1 MRANRS
7 TNASDPPCHLYL
19 SPHLDDVPFSCAG
32 LIAKQKAQSQRVV
45 VVTYFTAD
53 SDTALSE
60 LARRFHTVWDR
71 GPQPYRWRRDED
83 KAAMELLHVEFKHE
97 GMLDAIYRLDKSG
110 KPLYPTMEALFG
122 SVHSDDV
129 TTIEKIAA
137 SIRQSI
143 ETLKPSFLYV
153 PVGIARSVDHQ
164 VVILAAKRALKD
176 HPVPLRLYEEFPY
189 ATGCFPKEQP
199 TSVEEGL
206 AQSGWS
212 PASPEITR
220 IDLAVRIA
228 AACCYP
234 SQLAEIFGDEQA
246 MLKQLEEYAYRVGK
260 IGPAERYWTPLL
272 GTVV

>member
-1 MRANRS
+1 MS

-53 SDTALSE
+53 SETALSG
-60 LARRFHTVWDR
+60 LAQRFHTVWDR

-83 KAAMELLHVEFKHE
+83 KAAMELLNVEFEHE
-97 GMLDAIYRLDKSG
+97 GMLDAIYRLDGFG

-122 SVHSDDV
+122 SVQSDDFK
-129 TTIEKIAA
+129 TIEKIAV
-137 SIRQSI
+137 SIRQFI

-164 VVILAAKRALKD
+164 VVILAAQRILKD
-176 HPVPLRLYEEFPY
+176 NRLPLRLYEEFPY

-199 TSVEEGL
+199 LSVEDGL
-206 AQSGWS
+206 AQSSWL

-220 IDLAVRIA
+220 IDLAVRVA
-228 AACCYP
+228 AARCYP
-234 SQLAEIFGDEQA
+234 SQIAEIFGDEDT

-260 IGPAERYWTPLL
+260 GGPAERYWTPLL
-272 GTVV
+272 GTLP